1 MSSRTGAEV
10 LLIDG
15 DPRPDRSWWISS
27 FHPGD
32 MVRMDTLGPTLFT
45 VAHSA
50 EDEDEPQ
57 LWRLDLVADGQ
68 RPLRM
73 RLPPRTRAAGEQMVR
88 TLTAKCS
95 FTGCEN
101 VGEVTAEVGAL
112 GKPRI
117 KTYVCADH

>member
-1 MSSRTGAEV
+1 MTTTTGTGV

-15 DPRPDRSWWISS
+15 EPRPDRSWWISS

-32 MVRMDTLGPTLFT
+32 RIQMDTLGSDLFT

-50 EDEDEPQ
+50 QDEEEPR
-57 LWRLDLVADGQ
+57 LWRLELTAEGDP
-68 RPLRM
+68 PLTM
-73 RLPPRTRAAGEQMVR
+73 LLPRRTRAIGEEMVR

-95 FTGCEN
+95 FSGCEN
-101 VGEVTAEVGAL
+101 TGEATAEVGSL
-112 GKPRI
+112 GNPRI